1 MTPNSLAFDHWIRN
15 RFVELNTELELIYKN
30 QNERI
35 NVNQVGDQI
44 KKTLEDF
51 AGKKEIGFGK
61 LLGLLRISLVGKLA
75 GADLFEIM
83 KLLGKKTVLKRLL
96 FLSNYIG

>member
-1 MTPNSLAFDHWIRN
+1 MTPNSLIFDHWIRN

-44 KKTLEDF
+44 KKTLED
-51 AGKKEIGFGK
+51 E
-61 LLGLLRISLVGKLA
+61 
-75 GADLFEIM
+75 
-83 KLLGKKTVLKRLL
+83 
-96 FLSNYIG
+96 

>member
-15 RFVELNTELELIYKN
+15 RFVELNTELESLYKN

-44 KKTLEDF
+44 KKTLEDEGRDLIKQLLSE
-51 AGKKEIGFGK
+51 GKIG
-61 LLGLLRISLVGKLA
+61 RASCRERV
-75 GADLFEIM
+75 
-83 KLLGKKTVLKRLL
+83 
-96 FLSNYIG
+96 

>member
-15 RFVELNTELELIYKN
+15 RFVELNTELELLYKN

-44 KKTLEDF
+44 KKSLEDE
-51 AGKKEIGFGK
+51 GRDLIKQ
-61 LLGLLRISLVGKLA
+61 LLIRG
-75 GADLFEIM
+75 
-83 KLLGKKTVLKRLL
+83 
-96 FLSNYIG
+96 

>member
-15 RFVELNTELELIYKN
+15 RFVELNTELELLYKN

-44 KKTLEDF
+44 KKSLEDEGRDLIKQLLSE
-51 AGKKEIGFGK
+51 GKPNSIK
-61 LLGLLRISLVGKLA
+61 
-75 GADLFEIM
+75 
-83 KLLGKKTVLKRLL
+83 VLW
-96 FLSNYIG
+96 

>member
-15 RFVELNTELELIYKN
+15 RFVELNTELELLYKN

-44 KKTLEDF
+44 KKTLEDE
-51 AGKKEIGFGK
+51 GRDLIKQ
-61 LLGLLRISLVGKLA
+61 LLSEGNT
-75 GADLFEIM
+75 D
-83 KLLGKKTVLKRLL
+83 
-96 FLSNYIG
+96 